1 MGWAMIAKGLLM
13 MSMKQ
18 KVQQVK
24 TEEIY
29 GKAIYLPVIYVLATA
44 PGTFFILGVA
54 LFGAAGI
61 VQLYPQYFF
70 PTDFVLTL
78 GGAALLGSG
87 FTYLI
92 YQKILKQVLWT
103 EAQAEA
109 PVPLLEDKV
118 QQALGPIKAQFAQ
131 EQAALMM
138 ALKERKNKT
147 RDLIQSHAVGNTH

>member
-1 MGWAMIAKGLLM
+1 MGWAMIVKGLLM
-13 MSMKQ
+13 MSVKQ

-29 GKAIYLPVIYVLATA
+29 GKAVYLPVIYVLATA

-54 LFGAAGI
+54 LFSAAAI
-61 VQLYPQYFF
+61 VQFYPQYFS

-92 YQKILKQVLWT
+92 FQKILKRVLWS
-103 EAQAEA
+103 EAQANESA
-109 PVPLLEDKV
+109 PLLEDKV
-118 QQALGPIKAQFAQ
+118 HQALGPIRAQFAQ
-131 EQAALMM
+131 EQAALMS